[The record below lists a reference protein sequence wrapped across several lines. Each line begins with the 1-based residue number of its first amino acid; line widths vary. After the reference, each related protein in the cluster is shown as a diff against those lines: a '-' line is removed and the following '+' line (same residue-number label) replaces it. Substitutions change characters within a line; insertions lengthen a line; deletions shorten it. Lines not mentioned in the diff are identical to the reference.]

1 MTLTHRFS
9 RKLVQP
15 VDAFLSKGHTYYA
28 VSVVEREK
36 SSRLERFD
44 RYQSYLNSIDALMER
59 LVDAAR
65 ECIAVEI
72 NRLPD
77 AIEETDIQIELVKTI
92 F

>member
-1 MTLTHRFS
+1 
-9 RKLVQP
+9 
-15 VDAFLSKGHTYYA
+15 
-28 VSVVEREK
+28 
-36 SSRLERFD
+36 
-44 RYQSYLNSIDALMER
+44 MER